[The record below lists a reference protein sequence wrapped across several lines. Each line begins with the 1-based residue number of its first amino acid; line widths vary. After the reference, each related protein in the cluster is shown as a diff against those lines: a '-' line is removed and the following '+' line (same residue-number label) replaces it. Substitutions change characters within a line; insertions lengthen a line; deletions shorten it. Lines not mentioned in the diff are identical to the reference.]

1 MLRQKGFH
9 TLPLLLFLI
18 GLVGVI
24 GDEQKVCIL
33 CLDPYYLIT
42 LSLSLSLSLSLMA
55 MIMKVVQKFYIV
67 YLGDR
72 PVDKDNATKT
82 HVHLLSSVKGR

>member
-9 TLPLLLFLI
+9 TVPLLLFLI

-42 LSLSLSLSLSLMA
+42 LSLSLSLSLMA

-72 PVDKDNATKT
+72 PVDKDNATRT

>member
-42 LSLSLSLSLSLMA
+42 LSLSLSLSLMA

>member
-9 TLPLLLFLI
+9 TVPLLLFLI

-42 LSLSLSLSLSLMA
+42 LSLSLSLMA